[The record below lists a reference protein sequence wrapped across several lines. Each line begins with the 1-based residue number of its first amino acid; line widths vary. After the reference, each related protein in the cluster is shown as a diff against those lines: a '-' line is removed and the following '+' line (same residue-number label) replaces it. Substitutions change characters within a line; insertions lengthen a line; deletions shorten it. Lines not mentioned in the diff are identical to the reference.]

1 MADRNYKVY
10 SDIEIVALLRDND
23 ERAFK
28 EVYERYYPVLH
39 IHAFKKID
47 NNEAIKDL
55 LQDVFV
61 SFWKNR
67 DQLTISHSLSAYL
80 YAAVRYKISNYILQ
94 QQTANKYL
102 DSLQGYIDQQDSIQT
117 DFLVRHKELNQIIE
131 AEINALPPAMRKIF
145 ILSRFENLSHK
156 EIASTLSLSDQTVR
170 TQIKNALRILRKKL
184 PLVAYL
190 FLLVR

>member
-10 SDIEIVALLRDND
+10 NDIELVALVKDND

-28 EVYERYYPVLH
+28 EIYQRYYPVLH
-39 IHAFKKID
+39 VHAFKKID
-47 NNEAIKDL
+47 DDETIKDL

-67 DQLTISHSLSAYL
+67 DQSTINYSLSAYL
-80 YAAVRYKISNYILQ
+80 YAAVRYKITNHILQ
-94 QQTANKYL
+94 QKTADKYL
-102 DSLQGYIDQQDSIQT
+102 NSLQGYIDRHDPIQS
-117 DFLVRHKELNQIIE
+117 DFLVRHNELNRIIE

-145 ILSRFENLSHK
+145 ILSRVEHLSHK
-156 EIASTLSLSDQTVR
+156 EIASTLSISDQTVR

-184 PLVAYL
+184 PLSAYL
-190 FLLVR
+190 FLLVS